1 MCGIAGALALES
13 RLDPS
18 DRDVVRA
25 MTGMLRHRGPSA
37 QRVFWDD
44 DCALGNARLS
54 VVDPSDKAA
63 EELGRLMEQK
73 AAQIAVEAQRLSQ
86 HAGRRTVMRR
96 DVKMAKRNLER

>member
-1 MCGIAGALALES
+1 MELTLQPLRRMFKKAGAK
-13 RLDPS
+13 
-18 DRDVVRA
+18 
-25 MTGMLRHRGPSA
+25 
-37 QRVFWDD
+37 RV
-44 DCALGNARLS
+44 
-54 VVDPSDKAA
+54 SDKAA